1 MAAFGQMGQ
10 VAEARAVMAEALE
23 RFGED
28 FRHRMSPLPPSEIG
42 ELRPEDHE
50 RLIEGFR
57 KAGLAA

>member
-1 MAAFGQMGQ
+1 MGQ
-10 VAEARAVMAEALE
+10 IAEARAVMAEALG

-57 KAGLAA
+57 KAGLVA